1 MAKAQG
7 VSQLTQERLRRGV
20 FHSVP
25 ELVAAIEAYLQHHN
39 ENPTPFVWTATAD
52 AILEKI
58 GKCTVIP
65 GRPGVS
71 RTCRACGISAR
82 LHHSNDRVRSAIAPR

>member
-25 ELVAAIEAYLQHHN
+25 ELVAAIEAYLQHYKREPH
-39 ENPTPFVWTATAD
+39 A
-52 AILEKI
+52 L
-58 GKCTVIP
+58 
-65 GRPGVS
+65 
-71 RTCRACGISAR
+71 R
-82 LHHSNDRVRSAIAPR
+82 LDRDRRRHPREDREVYSHS